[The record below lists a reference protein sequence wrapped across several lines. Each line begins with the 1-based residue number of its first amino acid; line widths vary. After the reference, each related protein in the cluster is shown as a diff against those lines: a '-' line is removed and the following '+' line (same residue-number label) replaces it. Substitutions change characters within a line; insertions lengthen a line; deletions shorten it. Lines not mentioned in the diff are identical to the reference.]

1 MITSLAYLGINSPHK
16 DEWPRMASDFWGA
29 MVTEPGPDGAVRIKF
44 DEALWRIQIHD
55 GEHDETA
62 YLGWGVDR
70 EEDLD
75 DIADILA
82 GLGVVAERGD
92 AELAEAR
99 GVNRILVFT
108 DPWGFRHEVTW
119 GQSAV
124 ASTFRPG
131 RPISGFVT
139 GQQGLGHV
147 LLLMPDIEE
156 GHAFFTKLGFRL
168 SDKII
173 VPGRL
178 NARFYHCN
186 ARHHTLAL
194 GQCPP
199 GVAGLNHLMIQV
211 NSIDD
216 VGTGYEIAQEM
227 GVPITLTIGRHTN
240 DMQFSFY
247 HSTPSSFHVEYGY
260 GGLEVDDAWIPRVYD
275 RTAIWGHKPHPDG
288 QGRPFGIM
296 HPLSVPEAP
305 PAGAEVPAAA
315 DATASDMGA

>member
-75 DIADILA
+75 DIADVLA

-139 GQQGLGHV
+139 GQNIESFHFVAAALSPAHIHAQEHLRPV
-147 LLLMPDIEE
+147 L
-156 GHAFFTKLGFRL
+156 RL
-168 SDKII
+168 SAAGSGMQGNNRVVCVI
-173 VPGRL
+173 
-178 NARFYHCN
+178 
-186 ARHHTLAL
+186 LA
-194 GQCPP
+194 
-199 GVAGLNHLMIQV
+199 
-211 NSIDD
+211 
-216 VGTGYEIAQEM
+216 
-227 GVPITLTIGRHTN
+227 
-240 DMQFSFY
+240 
-247 HSTPSSFHVEYGY
+247 
-260 GGLEVDDAWIPRVYD
+260 
-275 RTAIWGHKPHPDG
+275 
-288 QGRPFGIM
+288 
-296 HPLSVPEAP
+296 
-305 PAGAEVPAAA
+305 
-315 DATASDMGA
+315 